1 MAFLKPI
8 KSSNYLQA
16 KLNDIA
22 KPIWEGSWN
31 HSTWTSLS
39 SQTSMQSL
47 STKFVINT
55 ILINAI
61 QEFTNKE
68 NDKLQRI
75 EKYSYLTMNSNGNMK
90 TFLLMDKV

>member
-1 MAFLKPI
+1 
-8 KSSNYLQA
+8 
-16 KLNDIA
+16 
-22 KPIWEGSWN
+22 
-31 HSTWTSLS
+31 
-39 SQTSMQSL
+39 MQSL
-47 STKFVINT
+47 TTKFVIYI

-90 TFLLMDKV
+90 TFLLMDKI